1 LGSLPNALN
10 AGRKLS
16 MKENCGV
23 VGVFNLQ
30 DAGKSLYLSLFSLQH
45 RGQESC
51 GIVLS
56 NSENVY
62 IHKGMGLVEDVFS
75 RVNFEKSKG
84 DFGIGHVRYSTTG
97 SSSEKNIQPFV
108 VEYKGKTYAIAHNG
122 NLVNSYSLRKKLEE
136 EGTLFQTTLD
146 TEIIM
151 HLIFKSKKNEFID
164 KLIDGL
170 KKVKGAYSLVIFTPE
185 GLYAVKDPH
194 SFKPLC
200 LGRIND
206 GYIVASESCVF
217 DLVGAEYLRE
227 IDAGEILFIGTNGL
241 KSYYLKKNKISRC
254 IFEFIY
260 FARPDSKIFGKS
272 VYIARKKLGEKLAEE
287 LPFKGD
293 IVIPVPDSGNI
304 AAIGVSEKLNI
315 PFEMGFIR
323 NHYVG
328 RTFIKPFQSSR
339 ELGVKIKL
347 NVVTDVIKDRD
358 IIVVEDSIVRGTTS
372 TLRIKEL
379 RKAGAKRVYMC
390 ISCPPIKYPCF
401 YGIDFPSKKELI
413 ASHKEIEEIRETI
426 GLDGLYYL
434 SLEGM
439 LSSISLPSDEFCTAC
454 FTGNYPVET
463 DDFKSKEQF
472 ET

>member
-1 LGSLPNALN
+1 
-10 AGRKLS
+10 

-23 VGVFNLQ
+23 VGVFNVKE
-30 DAGKSLYLSLFSLQH
+30 AGKILYLSLFSLQH

-51 GIVLS
+51 GFVLS
-56 NSENVY
+56 DFKNVY
-62 IHKGMGLVEDVFS
+62 IHRGMGLVEDVFS
-75 RVNFEKSKG
+75 KVNFENIKG
-84 DFGIGHVRYSTTG
+84 NFGIGHVRYSTTG

-108 VEYKGKTYAIAHNG
+108 VEYKGKIYAIAHNG

-151 HLIFKSKKNEFID
+151 HLIFKSKKNEFVE

-170 KKVKGAYSLVIFTPE
+170 EKLKGAYSLVIFTEE
-185 GLYAVKDPH
+185 GIYAVKDPNG
-194 SFKPLC
+194 FRPLC
-200 LGRIND
+200 LGKLED
-206 GYIVASESCVF
+206 GYIVSSESCAF
-217 DLVGAEYLRE
+217 DLIGGEYLRE
-227 IDAGEILFIGTNGL
+227 IEEGEILFIGKNGL

-260 FARPDSKIFGKS
+260 FARPDSKVFGKS
-272 VYIARKKLGEKLAEE
+272 VYIARKKLGERLAEE
-287 LPFKGD
+287 LPFKGE

-304 AAIGVSEKLNI
+304 AAIGLAEKLKI

-323 NHYVG
+323 NHYIG
-328 RTFIKPFQSSR
+328 RTFIKPFQTSR

-347 NVVTDVIKDRD
+347 NVVPEVIKNKD

-379 RKAGAKRVYMC
+379 RKAGVRKVYMA

-413 ASHKEIEEIRETI
+413 ASDKDIKEIREII

-439 LSSISLPSDEFCTAC
+439 LSAISLPSDEFCTAC
-454 FTGNYPVET
+454 FTGNYSVET
-463 DDFKSKEQF
+463 IDFKGKEQF
-472 ET
+472 EI

>member
-1 LGSLPNALN
+1 
-10 AGRKLS
+10 

-23 VGVFNLQ
+23 VGIYNVKE
-30 DAGKSLYLSLFSLQH
+30 AGKILYLSLFSLQH

-56 NSENVY
+56 DFKNII

-75 RVNFEKSKG
+75 KVNFENLKG
-84 DFGIGHVRYSTTG
+84 NFGIGHVRYSTTG

-151 HLIFKSKKNEFID
+151 HLIFKSKKNEFIE

-170 KKVKGAYSLVIFTPE
+170 EELKGAYSLIIFTPE
-185 GLYAVKDPH
+185 GIYAVKDPN
-194 SFKPLC
+194 SFRPLC
-200 LGRIND
+200 LGKLND

-227 IDAGEILFIGTNGL
+227 IEEGEILFIGKDGL

-272 VYIARKKLGEKLAEE
+272 VYIARKNLGEKLAEE

-304 AAIGVSEKLNI
+304 AAIGLAGKLNI

-328 RTFIKPFQSSR
+328 RTFIKPFQPSR

-347 NVVTDVIKDRD
+347 NVVPEVIKNKD
-358 IIVVEDSIVRGTTS
+358 IIIVEDSIVRGTTS
-372 TLRIKEL
+372 RLRIREL
-379 RKAGAKRVYMC
+379 RKAGAKRVFMA

-401 YGIDFPSKKELI
+401 YGIDFPSKEELI
-413 ASHKEIEEIRETI
+413 ASGKDIEKIRETI

-434 SLEGM
+434 SLDGM
-439 LSSISLPSDEFCTAC
+439 LSSISLPPDEFCTAC

-463 DDFKSKEQF
+463 VDFKGKEQF
-472 ET
+472 EI

>member
-1 LGSLPNALN
+1 
-10 AGRKLS
+10 
-16 MKENCGV
+16 
-23 VGVFNLQ
+23 
-30 DAGKSLYLSLFSLQH
+30 
-45 RGQESC
+45 
-51 GIVLS
+51 
-56 NSENVY
+56 
-62 IHKGMGLVEDVFS
+62 MGLVEDVFS
-75 RVNFEKSKG
+75 KVNFENLKG
-84 DFGIGHVRYSTTG
+84 NFGIGHVRYSTTG

-151 HLIFKSKKNEFID
+151 HLIFKSKKNEFIE

-170 KKVKGAYSLVIFTPE
+170 EELKGAYSLVIFTPE
-185 GLYAVKDPH
+185 GIYAIKDPNG
-194 SFKPLC
+194 FRPLC
-200 LGRIND
+200 LGKLND

-227 IDAGEILFIGTNGL
+227 IEEGEILFIGKDGF

-272 VYIARKKLGEKLAEE
+272 VYIARKNLGEKLAEE

-304 AAIGVSEKLNI
+304 AAIGLAGKLNI

-328 RTFIKPFQSSR
+328 RTFIKPFQASR

-347 NVVTDVIKDRD
+347 NVVPEVIKNKD
-358 IIVVEDSIVRGTTS
+358 IIIVEDSIVR
-372 TLRIKEL
+372 
-379 RKAGAKRVYMC
+379 
-390 ISCPPIKYPCF
+390 
-401 YGIDFPSKKELI
+401 
-413 ASHKEIEEIRETI
+413 EIQR
-426 GLDGLYYL
+426 
-434 SLEGM
+434 
-439 LSSISLPSDEFCTAC
+439 
-454 FTGNYPVET
+454 
-463 DDFKSKEQF
+463 
-472 ET
+472 

>member
-1 LGSLPNALN
+1 
-10 AGRKLS
+10 

-23 VGVFNLQ
+23 AGIYNVKE
-30 DAGKSLYLSLFSLQH
+30 AGKILYLSLFSLQH

-56 NSENVY
+56 DFKDIF

-75 RVNFEKSKG
+75 KVNFENLKG
-84 DFGIGHVRYSTTG
+84 NFGIGHVRYSTTG

-151 HLIFKSKKNEFID
+151 HLIFKSKKNEFIE

-170 KKVKGAYSLVIFTPE
+170 EELKGAYSLVIFTPE
-185 GLYAVKDPH
+185 GIYAVKDPNG
-194 SFKPLC
+194 FRPLC
-200 LGRIND
+200 LGKLNE

-227 IDAGEILFIGTNGL
+227 IEEGEILFIGKEGL

-272 VYIARKKLGEKLAEE
+272 VYIARKNLGEKLAEE

-304 AAIGVSEKLNI
+304 AAIGLAGKLNI

-328 RTFIKPFQSSR
+328 RTFIKPFQASR

-347 NVVTDVIKDRD
+347 NAVPEVIKNKD

-372 TLRIKEL
+372 RLRIREL
-379 RKAGAKRVYMC
+379 RKAGAKRVFMA

-401 YGIDFPSKKELI
+401 YGIDFPSKEELI
-413 ASHKEIEEIRETI
+413 ASDKDIEKIRETI

-434 SLEGM
+434 SLDGM
-439 LSSISLPSDEFCTAC
+439 LSSISLPPDEFCTAC
-454 FTGNYPVET
+454 FTGNYSVET
-463 DDFKSKEQF
+463 IDFKGKEQF
-472 ET
+472 EI

>member
-1 LGSLPNALN
+1 ME
-10 AGRKLS
+10 KVHIFQK

-23 VGVFNLQ
+23 VGIYNVKE
-30 DAGKSLYLSLFSLQH
+30 AGKILYLSLFSLQH

-56 NSENVY
+56 DFKNII

-75 RVNFEKSKG
+75 KVNFENLKG
-84 DFGIGHVRYSTTG
+84 NFGIGHVRYSTTG
-97 SSSEKNIQPFV
+97 SFSEKNIQPFV

-151 HLIFKSKKNEFID
+151 HLIFKSKKNEFIE

-170 KKVKGAYSLVIFTPE
+170 EELKGAYSLIIFTPE
-185 GLYAVKDPH
+185 GIYAVKDPNG
-194 SFKPLC
+194 FRPLC
-200 LGRIND
+200 LGKLND

-227 IDAGEILFIGTNGL
+227 IEEGEILFIGKDGL

-272 VYIARKKLGEKLAEE
+272 VYIARKNLGEKLAEE

-304 AAIGVSEKLNI
+304 AAIGLAGKLNI

-328 RTFIKPFQSSR
+328 RTFIKPFQASR

-347 NVVTDVIKDRD
+347 NVVPEVIKNKD
-358 IIVVEDSIVRGTTS
+358 IIIVEDSIVRGTTS
-372 TLRIKEL
+372 RLRIREL
-379 RKAGAKRVYMC
+379 RKAGAKRVFMV

-401 YGIDFPSKKELI
+401 YGIDFPSKEELI
-413 ASHKEIEEIRETI
+413 ASGKDIEKIRETI

-434 SLEGM
+434 SLDGM
-439 LSSISLPSDEFCTAC
+439 LSSISLPPDEFCTAC

-463 DDFKSKEQF
+463 FDFKGKEQF
-472 ET
+472 EI